1 MENNFIKDNV
11 TIEYDSAK
19 TNILIT
25 KYEYPVL
32 SGECGLD
39 EKSFKAFSDM
49 HKQGFNLSLNENTLV
64 AKNGSKKAK
73 FKVRA
78 YEELLI
84 NNNFE
89 KSVQVKSNH
98 LKQAMKYVSKNVDKY
113 SGVYVSTNSVCATDS
128 MIMYIANGYT
138 PNGVQLDINFVKN
151 ILTYPEEEYTIE
163 FNQNVCRVV
172 IKKEAKEIEIYGRL
186 IASQFPSL
194 EKILAKGFSDTL
206 ELNREDLK
214 ELIKYSS
221 LGDEI
226 VINTKE
232 QTIKATGSIE
242 VEEELKSDTELEF
255 KLSYEHLLK
264 VLQTTTQDTI
274 KLDITNECRM
284 FRVQEEEQIIIFVAL
299 N

>member
-1 MENNFIKDNV
+1 MENNFIKESK
-11 TIEYDSAK
+11 TIEYDNAK
-19 TNILIT
+19 TNIFIT
-25 KYEYPVL
+25 KYEHPVL
-32 SGECGLD
+32 NGECGLD
-39 EKSFKAFSDM
+39 EKSFKAFQDM
-49 HKQGFNLSLNENTLV
+49 HKQGFNLSLDENTLV

-73 FKVRA
+73 FRIRA

-84 NNNFE
+84 NNDFKN
-89 KSVQVKSNH
+89 SVVVKAVH
-98 LKQAMKYVSKNVDKY
+98 LKQAIKFVSKNVDRY

-163 FNQNVCRVV
+163 FNQNVCRTI

-194 EKILAKGFSDTL
+194 EKILNRSFGESL

-226 VINTKE
+226 VINTSDNL
-232 QTIKATGSIE
+232 IKATGSIE
-242 VEEELKSDTELEF
+242 VEEEIKSDAELNF
-255 KLSYEHLLK
+255 KLAYEHVLK
-264 VLQTTTQDTI
+264 VLQTTMQDTI
-274 KLDITNECRM
+274 KIEATNECKM
-284 FRVQEEEQIIIFVAL
+284 FRACEDEQTIIFVAL

>member
-1 MENNFIKDNV
+1 MENNFIKENK
-11 TIEYDSAK
+11 TIEYDNERV
-19 TNILIT
+19 NIFIT
-25 KYEYPVL
+25 KYENPVL

-39 EKSFKAFSDM
+39 EKSFKAFQDM
-49 HKQGFNLSLNENTLV
+49 HKQGFSLSLNENTLV
-64 AKNGSKKAK
+64 AKSGSKKAK

-84 NNNFE
+84 NNAFD
-89 KSVQVKSNH
+89 KSIQVKANH
-98 LKQAMKYVSKNVDKY
+98 LKQAMKYASKNVDRY

-128 MIMYIANGYT
+128 MIMYIANGYA
-138 PNGVQLDINFVKN
+138 PGGVQLDINFIKN

-163 FNQNVCRVV
+163 FNQNVCRTT

-194 EKILAKGFSDTL
+194 EKILSKTFGESL

-226 VINTKE
+226 VINTSDNL
-232 QTIKATGSIE
+232 IKATGSIE
-242 VEEELKSDTELEF
+242 IEEELKSDTELKF

-264 VLQTTTQDTI
+264 VLQTTMQDTI
-274 KLDITNECRM
+274 KLEINDCKM
-284 FRVQEEEQIIIFVAL
+284 FRVQEEEQSIIFVAL

>member
-1 MENNFIKDNV
+1 MENNYIKEAM
-11 TIEYDSAK
+11 TIEYDNAK

-25 KYEYPVL
+25 KYEDPVL

-39 EKSFKAFSDM
+39 EKSFKVFQDM
-49 HKQGFNLSLNENTLV
+49 HKQGFSLSLNENTLV
-64 AKNGSKKAK
+64 AKNSSKKVK

-89 KSVQVKSNH
+89 KSVQVKASH
-98 LKQAMKYVSKNVDKY
+98 LKQAMKYASKNVDKY
-113 SGVYVSTNSVCATDS
+113 SGVYVSTNSICATDS
-128 MIMYIANGYT
+128 MIMYVANGYT

-163 FNQNVCRVV
+163 FNQNVCRT
-172 IKKEAKEIEIYGRL
+172 ILKKEAKEIEIYGRL
-186 IASQFPSL
+186 IISQFPSL
-194 EKILAKGFSDTL
+194 EKILAKGFSETL

-232 QTIKATGSIE
+232 HIIKATGSID
-242 VEEELKSDTELEF
+242 VEEEIKSDAELEF
-255 KLSYEHLLK
+255 KLAYDHILK

-274 KLDITNECRM
+274 KLDITNECKM
-284 FRVQEEEQIIIFVAL
+284 FRVKEEEQIIIFVAI

>member
-1 MENNFIKDNV
+1 MENNFIKENK
-11 TIEYDSAK
+11 TIEYDNTK
-19 TNILIT
+19 TNIFIT

-32 SGECGLD
+32 NGECGLD
-39 EKSFKAFSDM
+39 EKSFKAFQDM
-49 HKQGFNLSLNENTLV
+49 YKQGFNLSLNENTLV

-73 FKVRA
+73 FRIRA

-84 NNNFE
+84 NNDFKN
-89 KSVQVKSNH
+89 SVVVKAVH
-98 LKQAMKYVSKNVDKY
+98 LKQAIKFVSKNVDRY

-163 FNQNVCRVV
+163 FNQNVCRTI

-194 EKILAKGFSDTL
+194 EKILNRVFGESL

-226 VINTKE
+226 VINTSDNL
-232 QTIKATGSIE
+232 IKATGSIE
-242 VEEELKSDTELEF
+242 VEEEIKSDAELNF
-255 KLSYEHLLK
+255 KLAYEHVLK
-264 VLQTTTQDTI
+264 ILQSTVQDTI
-274 KLDITNECRM
+274 KIEATNECKM
-284 FRVQEEEQIIIFVAL
+284 FRVCEDEQTIIFVAL